1 MRNQGD
7 YVRAGCSAFA
17 LCSNLLAQAI
27 LLGLRF
33 FDEIQEIT
41 IDFLKRFTNFYG
53 CGLENFASHVHL
65 VNASFCYSVMKLSFY
80 SDCVVREE
88 KSMDVK
94 AEGNGSV
101 P

>member
-1 MRNQGD
+1 M
-7 YVRAGCSAFA
+7 
-17 LCSNLLAQAI
+17 CSNLLAQAI

-53 CGLENFASHVHL
+53 CGVEKFATQIHL
-65 VNASFCYSVMKLSFY
+65 VNASICESVMKLSFY
-80 SDCVVREE
+80 SDSVVREE